1 MPGEAVVLT
10 SGTGLLGRPEQTED
24 SIEIVSLLN
33 PLLKIGSRVQIDNAS
48 INQASVWESRR
59 GSACWPEHRGLE
71 RFAFKQDTPSAAR
84 RSGVPRP
91 EADLNCFELG

>member
-1 MPGEAVVLT
+1 
-10 SGTGLLGRPEQTED
+10 
-24 SIEIVSLLN
+24 VSLLN

-59 GSACWPEHRGLE
+59 GSACWPEL